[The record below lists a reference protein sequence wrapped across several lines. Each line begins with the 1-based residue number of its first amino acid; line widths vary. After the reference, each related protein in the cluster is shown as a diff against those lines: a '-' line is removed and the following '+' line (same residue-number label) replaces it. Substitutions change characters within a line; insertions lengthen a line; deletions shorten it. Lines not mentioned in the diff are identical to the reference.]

1 MSFWNS
7 AIGAMIGFTLGGPL
21 GALIGGVL
29 GSRFGKSNSAFNINK
44 NQQHQVA
51 FFTALFAC
59 FAKLAKADGIVTKGE
74 IRSID
79 FVIKNKLKFNSEQR
93 ALAIR
98 VFNQAKEDKNSF
110 EDYASQLSSLLKEN
124 PNALLFFYE
133 LLFELAISDKLL
145 HKNEEKLLLRA
156 LTIFNLDQNIFEN
169 LKSQFLLKDTNNAY
183 AVLGVSEDMSLEEI
197 KKIYRKKRKEFHP
210 DSLISKGL
218 PEELINKAKE
228 KFIEIQEAY
237 EAIKSKKSD

>member
-1 MSFWNS
+1 MSFWKS
-7 AIGAMIGFTLGGPL
+7 ALGGMIGLSLGGPI
-21 GALIGGVL
+21 GALIGAAIGYKI
-29 GSRFGKSNSAFNINK
+29 G
-44 NQQHQVA
+44 NQDQQVSFSSQEQKQAA

-59 FAKLAKADGIVTKGE
+59 FAKLAKADGIVTKEE

>member
-1 MSFWNS
+1 MSFLNS

-29 GSRFGKSNSAFNINK
+29 GSRFGKSNSTFNINK

-59 FAKLAKADGIVTKGE
+59 FAKLAKADGIVTKEE

-98 VFNQAKEDKNSF
+98 VFNQAKEDKNS
-110 EDYASQLSSLLKEN
+110 
-124 PNALLFFYE
+124 YE
-133 LLFELAISDKLL
+133 
-145 HKNEEKLLLRA
+145 H
-156 LTIFNLDQNIFEN
+156 
-169 LKSQFLLKDTNNAY
+169 
-183 AVLGVSEDMSLEEI
+183 
-197 KKIYRKKRKEFHP
+197 
-210 DSLISKGL
+210 
-218 PEELINKAKE
+218 
-228 KFIEIQEAY
+228 Y
-237 EAIKSKKSD
+237 E

>member
-59 FAKLAKADGIVTKGE
+59 FAKLAKADGIVTKEE

-145 HKNEEKLLLRA
+145 HKNEEYMYSKDKRYLITAGNAGNLLISFGGNILGKLGKKG
-156 LTIFNLDQNIFEN
+156 E
-169 LKSQFLLKDTNNAY
+169 
-183 AVLGVSEDMSLEEI
+183 VVESLEI
-197 KKIYRKKRKEFHP
+197 TTDLF
-210 DSLISKGL
+210 
-218 PEELINKAKE
+218 
-228 KFIEIQEAY
+228 
-237 EAIKSKKSD
+237 